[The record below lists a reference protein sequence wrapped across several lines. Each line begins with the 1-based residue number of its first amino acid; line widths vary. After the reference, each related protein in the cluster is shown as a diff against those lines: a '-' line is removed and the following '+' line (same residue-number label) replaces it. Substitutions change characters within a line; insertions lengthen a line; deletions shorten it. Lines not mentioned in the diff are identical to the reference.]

1 MPRKGP
7 RSDSHQPTR
16 NAKAANPDQKQSPA
30 FWAALTLTSMICL
43 ASFILSFVALA
54 DLLHMTG
61 QPRELSYLFPV
72 IIDGTILQAT
82 ISILWLAG
90 NDDRGKERRFFWTV
104 LAVAAGVSI
113 AGNALHAWV
122 SHAPDFD
129 PLLAAAISTIPPI
142 SLLAAS
148 HGLTILARTP
158 KRAPAGEGSSG
169 TSSPLTTIS
178 DESVRDAPEAEL
190 VVAGMDPKPQ
200 RLATPAVM
208 ADAQDQAAAPRIEKA
223 SASEGHGVETVGMED
238 EAGFFASRPDAH
250 PLPQEIPTVTST
262 TPPRDPVAVDL
273 STATTDQLRD
283 YALRRKALGIKPKEI
298 AVEVNRNISTVYR
311 WIDDAAKS
319 AGDPQ
324 LVR

>member
-1 MPRKGP
+1 
-7 RSDSHQPTR
+7 
-16 NAKAANPDQKQSPA
+16 
-30 FWAALTLTSMICL
+30 MICL

-190 VVAGMDPKPQ
+190 VVAGMDPKPE

-208 ADAQDQAAAPRIEKA
+208 RTHRTRPLHRASKRRAPVK
-223 SASEGHGVETVGMED
+223 G
-238 EAGFFASRPDAH
+238 
-250 PLPQEIPTVTST
+250 
-262 TPPRDPVAVDL
+262 
-273 STATTDQLRD
+273 TA
-283 YALRRKALGIKPKEI
+283 
-298 AVEVNRNISTVYR
+298 
-311 WIDDAAKS
+311 
-319 AGDPQ
+319 
-324 LVR
+324 

>member
-1 MPRKGP
+1 MLREGP
-7 RSDSHQPTR
+7 RSDSHHPTR
-16 NAKAANPDQKQSPA
+16 NAKSKSHKQSPA
-30 FWAALTLTSMICL
+30 FWAALTLTAMICL

-104 LAVAAGVSI
+104 LGVAAGVSI

-158 KRAPAGEGSSG
+158 KRAPVGEGSGG
-169 TSSPLTTIS
+169 TSSSPTTIS
-178 DESVRDAPEAEL
+178 DEPVRDAPNQAEIA
-190 VVAGMDPKPQ
+190 VTGTDPEPE

-208 ADAQDQAAAPRIEKA
+208 AEAQDQPAAPSIERV
-223 SASEGHGVETVGMED
+223 SASEGHGVETAGMAD
-238 EAGFFASRPDAH
+238 EAAPFAIHPDAH

-262 TPPRDPVAVDL
+262 TQPRDPVAVDL

-311 WIDDAAKS
+311 WIDDAAKA
-319 AGDPQ
+319 AGEPQ

>member
-1 MPRKGP
+1 MLREGP
-7 RSDSHQPTR
+7 RSDSHHPTR
-16 NAKAANPDQKQSPA
+16 NAKSKSHKQSPA

-43 ASFILSFVALA
+43 ASFVLSFVALA

-90 NDDRGKERRFFWTV
+90 NDDRGRERRFFWVV

-122 SHAPDFD
+122 SHAPDFN
-129 PLLAAAISTIPPI
+129 PVLAAVISTIPPI

-158 KRAPAGEGSSG
+158 KMAAVGEGSAVH
-169 TSSPLTTIS
+169 PQHDA
-178 DESVRDAPEAEL
+178 DEPAVEPT
-190 VVAGMDPKPQ
+190 
-200 RLATPAVM
+200 TPAPAPAVSTSM
-208 ADAQDQAAAPRIEKA
+208 THELDTPVDDLHDDIDTLDAAETTTVEMPGPVENATTEPVIPREAPQAASVAT
-223 SASEGHGVETVGMED
+223 TVL
-238 EAGFFASRPDAH
+238 SN
-250 PLPQEIPTVTST
+250 
-262 TPPRDPVAVDL
+262 DPIIIDL
-273 STATTDQLRD
+273 STATPDQLRD
-283 YALRRKALGIKPKEI
+283 YALRRKALGVKPKEI

-311 WIDDAAKS
+311 WIDDAAK
-319 AGDPQ
+319 AVGEPQ